1 MADKEGGRERGH
13 VPSLSNLEYS
23 DLTGEIPKSDD
34 LWDSVDKLHEFG
46 KVKGLVGKLEEK
58 EAHLD
63 ETASGMPVTQV
74 DKKEDM

>member
-1 MADKEGGRERGH
+1 M
-13 VPSLSNLEYS
+13 
-23 DLTGEIPKSDD
+23 
-34 LWDSVDKLHEFG
+34 DKLHEFG